1 MSIEQTIAA
10 HTDALRY
17 LADAIGGLTATL
29 NGRQAVSTLTVTA
42 TPATV
47 AENDMAAQSVVV
59 TDGSTV
65 AVTDGDTPRAKRGGR
80 PRKAEPAM
88 AAVTPIVLPVV
99 APIDPLPLP
108 PEPKP
113 ADPAPADLP
122 PAVEPV
128 HPGDIAVAAFDEP
141 AEPVTLEKVHTTMV
155 AAMKARTP
163 AAVKQVLEARGVLK
177 VSTLPADQLPGV
189 YAALRALLGDD
200 AK

>member
-29 NGRQAVSTLTVTA
+29 NGRQTVSTLTVTA
-42 TPATV
+42 APATV
-47 AENDMAAQSVVV
+47 AENDMAAQTVIV

-65 AVTDGDTPRAKRGGR
+65 AVTSDTPRAKRGGR
-80 PRKAEPAM
+80 PRKAEPTM
-88 AAVTPIVLPVV
+88 AGVTPIVLPVV

-122 PAVEPV
+122 PAVEPLR
-128 HPGDIAVAAFDEP
+128 PGDIAVAAFDEP
-141 AEPVTLEKVHTTMV
+141 AEPVSLEKVHMTMV

-163 AAVKQVLEARGVLK
+163 AAVKEVLEARGVLK
-177 VSTLPADQLPGV
+177 VSALPADQLPGV